1 MASAFDCRFV
11 AEELPFWIERRGCSI
26 DSHPRVQS
34 MNVFTSAIV
43 VGGSLLSPMART
55 CWTILCRRT
64 QNLSTMPRTY
74 RSYRKGTN
82 PFCIVQDESSYLAME
97 NQLLLTRRTCRAL
110 RTDAANSH
118 PSFSL
123 FEALCSCFSL
133 VLHLSKGIPMVAISA
148 VASITTTVMLM

>member
-11 AEELPFWIERRGCSI
+11 VEELSFWIERRGCSI

-34 MNVFTSAIV
+34 MNVLISAIV

-55 CWTILCRRT
+55 RWTILCRRT

-97 NQLLLTRRTCRAL
+97 NQLLLTRRTCRTL
-110 RTDAANSH
+110 RTAAANSH

-148 VASITTTVMLM
+148 FARAFF